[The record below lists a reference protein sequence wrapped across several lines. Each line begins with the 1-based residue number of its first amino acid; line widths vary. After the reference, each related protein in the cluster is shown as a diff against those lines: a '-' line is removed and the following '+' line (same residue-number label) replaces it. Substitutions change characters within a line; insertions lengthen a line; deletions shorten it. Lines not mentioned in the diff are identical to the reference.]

1 MPVGK
6 CHKGSHSR
14 RISFYLAPH
23 FPSPFPVLVPLSP
36 ASSTLFRLTHRV
48 GQLSAKYRLLIGLG
62 LGAAA
67 WFLAPPDA
75 GSISRWVAAWDVCA
89 LTTLL
94 LIAAAMFTADAAS
107 IRKVANDE
115 DPSRMLA
122 FGFVLVAALASLLAV
137 VALLGTM
144 KSLSGAMLARHVIL
158 SAAAVFE
165 SWLLVHTV
173 FTLHYAHIYYDADDT
188 HHGVDTGG
196 LDFPGNDP
204 EPDYLD
210 FAYFAFTIGMAAQT
224 ADVTI
229 PGKRQR
235 RTTLLHAIIAF
246 GFNTAIVA
254 LSISALGSLL

>member
-1 MPVGK
+1 MPQ
-6 CHKGSHSR
+6 
-14 RISFYLAPH
+14 
-23 FPSPFPVLVPLSP
+23 PS
-36 ASSTLFRLTHRV
+36 ALFRYTQRI
-48 GQLSAKYRLLIGLG
+48 GQLSATYRLLIGLG

-75 GSISRWVAAWDVCA
+75 GPISRWVASWDVCA
-89 LTTLL
+89 TATLL

-107 IRKVANDE
+107 IRKVANSE
-115 DPSRMLA
+115 DPSRTLA

-144 KSLSGAMLARHVIL
+144 KSLSGSILARHIVL
-158 SAAAVFE
+158 SAAAVLE

-173 FTLHYAHIYYDADDT
+173 FTLHYAHIYYDADDARS
-188 HHGVDTGG
+188 GADTGG
-196 LDFPGNDP
+196 LGFPGEPP

-229 PGKRQR
+229 PGRRQR
-235 RTTLLHAIIAF
+235 RTALLHALISF

>member
-1 MPVGK
+1 MPV
-6 CHKGSHSR
+6 
-14 RISFYLAPH
+14 
-23 FPSPFPVLVPLSP
+23 PSPP
-36 ASSTLFRLTHRV
+36 APSALFRIVHRV
-48 GQLSAKYRLLIGLG
+48 GQLSAKYRLLIGLA
-62 LGAAA
+62 LGAVA

-75 GSISRWVAAWDVCA
+75 GTISRWVAAWDVCA
-89 LTTLL
+89 LATLL
-94 LIAAAMFTADAAS
+94 LIAAAMFTANAAS

-115 DPSRMLA
+115 DPSRVLA
-122 FGFVLVAALASLLAV
+122 FAFVLVAALGSLLAV

-144 KSLSGAMLARHVIL
+144 KTLSGGTLARHIIL
-158 SAAAVFE
+158 SVAAVLE

-173 FTLHYAHIYYDADDT
+173 FTLHYAHIYYDEDEEA
-188 HHGVDTGG
+188 GGDTGG
-196 LDFPGNDP
+196 LGFPGEDP

-235 RTTLLHAIIAF
+235 RTTLLHAMISF

-254 LSISALGSLL
+254 LSISALGGLI

>member
-1 MPVGK
+1 MPYAQ
-6 CHKGSHSR
+6 S
-14 RISFYLAPH
+14 A
-23 FPSPFPVLVPLSP
+23 
-36 ASSTLFRLTHRV
+36 LFRYSHRV

-62 LGAAA
+62 LGTAA

-75 GSISRWVAAWDVCA
+75 GTISRWVAAWDVCA
-89 LTTLL
+89 LVTLL

-144 KSLSGAMLARHVIL
+144 KSLSGGILTRHVIL

-188 HHGVDTGG
+188 RPGTDTGG
-196 LDFPGNDP
+196 LGFPGDPP

-224 ADVTI
+224 ADVTV
-229 PGKRQR
+229 PGRRQR
-235 RTTLLHAIIAF
+235 HTTLLHALISFA
-246 GFNTAIVA
+246 FNTAIVA
-254 LSISALGSLL
+254 LSISALGNLL